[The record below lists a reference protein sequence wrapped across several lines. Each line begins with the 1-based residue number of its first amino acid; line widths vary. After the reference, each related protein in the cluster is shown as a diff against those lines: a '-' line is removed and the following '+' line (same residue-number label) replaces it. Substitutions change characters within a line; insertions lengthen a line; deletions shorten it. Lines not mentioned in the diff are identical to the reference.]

1 MPKFNM
7 SHQSKLKPKE
17 AFKKI
22 CEIIEGEEQLAKLDS
37 GYTCNFDKKN
47 LCGDAKSKYFK
58 ANLNVSEKGKGSL
71 VEIIIDLPL
80 KFALAKGVITK
91 TLKEKMESML

>member
-17 AFKKI
+17 AFNKI
-22 CEIIEGEEQLAKLDS
+22 CKIIEEEEQLAKLDPD
-37 GYTCNFDKKN
+37 YKCNFDKKN

-58 ANLNVSEKGKGSL
+58 ADLNVSENDKGSL

-91 TLKEKMESML
+91 RLKAKMESVL